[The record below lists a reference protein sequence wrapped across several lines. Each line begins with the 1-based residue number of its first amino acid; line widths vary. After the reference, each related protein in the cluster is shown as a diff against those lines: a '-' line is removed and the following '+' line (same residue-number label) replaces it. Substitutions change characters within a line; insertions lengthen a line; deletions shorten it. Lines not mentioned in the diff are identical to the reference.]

1 MSPKIKVLAGWNETS
16 LLEEIWAAWQLD
28 QSVVVVNPEYL
39 KISSASENLKDL
51 VSDEHPF
58 AKTMPS
64 GFHLILLTS
73 GSTGQP
79 KWCALDRTSVLF
91 NVETI
96 HAHLRL
102 TSEHRILS
110 TMPLFHSF
118 GAVLCGLHSKI
129 KSMPYEFVDRTQ
141 LASALAQSSSP
152 VFIPLVPRM
161 IEQISFQPQLKGV
174 SVTGGD
180 IVSAAH
186 IERLRRDLPGVQHT
200 IGYGLTEAGPIL
212 CHTSLEGHNFL
223 PEYLGHALKGIELKI
238 DSSNQLWFRSP
249 GKMSHTFNSDQKQW
263 CKSGDDWLQ
272 TGDLVQ
278 KTSSGLQYLGRT
290 KWIIKKRG
298 ESVSPLLIEN
308 NLRIQVGQ
316 DLDCLVFPVQLE
328 FTDEIGIAFNN
339 SARAK
344 GEARLHAAIRNLPS
358 FFRPQHIIW
367 LDAWPLTSSGK
378 IDRRAVVENYGKV
391 RSV

>member
-1 MSPKIKVLAGWNETS
+1 MSPKIKILAGWNDAS
-16 LLEEIWAAWQLD
+16 LLEEIWSAWQLD
-28 QSVVVVNPEYL
+28 QAVMVVNPEYL
-39 KISSASENLKDL
+39 KIPSAYENLTKI
-51 VSDEHPF
+51 VSDEHSF
-58 AKTMPS
+58 TQTMPS

-79 KWCALDRTSVLF
+79 KWCALDRTSVIF
-91 NVETI
+91 NIETI
-96 HAHLRL
+96 HAHLQL

-110 TMPLFHSF
+110 AMPLFHSF

-129 KSMPYEFVDRTQ
+129 KSMHYEPVNRTQ
-141 LASALAQSSSP
+141 LASALAKSSSP
-152 VFIPLVPRM
+152 VFLPLVPRL
-161 IEQISFQPQLKGV
+161 IDQISFQPQLKGV

-180 IVSAAH
+180 IVSIAH
-186 IERLRRDLPGVQHT
+186 VERLKRDLPSVNHT

-223 PEYLGHALKGIELKI
+223 PEHLGHALKGIDLKI
-238 DSSNQLWFRSP
+238 DSSGQLWFRSP
-249 GKMSHTFNSDQKQW
+249 GKMSHTFDSDQNLW
-263 CKSGDDWLQ
+263 CKTNDDWLQ

-278 KTSSGLQYLGRT
+278 ETSSGLQYLGRT

-308 NLRIQVGQ
+308 NMRVQVGQ
-316 DLDCLVFPVQLE
+316 DLDCLVFPVQFE

-344 GEARLHAAIRNLPS
+344 GEARLYAAIRNLPS

-367 LDAWPLTSSGK
+367 LDSWPMTPSGK
-378 IDRRAVVENYGKV
+378 IDRRAVVENYGKA
-391 RSV
+391 RSA